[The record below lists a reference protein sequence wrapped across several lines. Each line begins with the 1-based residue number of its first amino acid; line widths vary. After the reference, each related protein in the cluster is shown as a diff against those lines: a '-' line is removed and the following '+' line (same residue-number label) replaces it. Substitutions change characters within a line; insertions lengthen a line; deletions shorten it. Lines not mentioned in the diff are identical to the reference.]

1 MRSVAPWLLLV
12 LCICLVWG
20 CAHRTVL
27 TKEEVPSPQDDPND
41 AEKCESEYGASMPQE
56 PEVRGKPE
64 EVPVRE
70 KALNIDQE
78 EETRSI
84 YTVIEELE
92 SCYRTRDYEKWLNLL
107 TSNYRRHFNNRA
119 MLQTEGWD
127 AENIREFFE
136 LLVQTRRKSDI
147 ADLEI
152 SRVEF
157 VSDNKAYVYVVLNG
171 EEFPTPQHTFIRIND
186 SWMKGLSHEG
196 E

>member
-1 MRSVAPWLLLV
+1 
-12 LCICLVWG
+12 
-20 CAHRTVL
+20 VL
-27 TKEEVPSPQDDPND
+27 TEEEVPPSQDDRN
-41 AEKCESEYGASMPQE
+41 AVEKREPEYDTSMPQE
-56 PEVRGKPE
+56 PEVDGKPAE
-64 EVPVRE
+64 APVRE
-70 KALNIDQE
+70 RVLNIDQD

-92 SCYRTRDYEKWLNLL
+92 SCYRTEDYEKWLSLL
-107 TSNYRRHFNNRA
+107 TSDYRHHFNDRA
-119 MLQTEGWD
+119 ILLTEGWD
-127 AENIREFFE
+127 AENIRGFFD
-136 LLVQTRRKSDI
+136 LLVQTRRKSNI
-147 ADLEI
+147 ADLET

>member
-1 MRSVAPWLLLV
+1 
-12 LCICLVWG
+12 
-20 CAHRTVL
+20 
-27 TKEEVPSPQDDPND
+27 
-41 AEKCESEYGASMPQE
+41 MPQE